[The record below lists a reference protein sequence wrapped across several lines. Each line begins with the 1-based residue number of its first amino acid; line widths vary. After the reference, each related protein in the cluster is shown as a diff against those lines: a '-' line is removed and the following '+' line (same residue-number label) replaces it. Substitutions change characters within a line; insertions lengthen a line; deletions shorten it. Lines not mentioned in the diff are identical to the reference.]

1 MRSRRGSI
9 ARGSS
14 ATAQMGYVTRIASE
28 WPDRGRDMIEHIH
41 TPKYEYFVKYYEI
54 EGIVVGEYTIP

>member
-1 MRSRRGSI
+1 
-9 ARGSS
+9 
-14 ATAQMGYVTRIASE
+14 MGYVTRIASE